1 MLYGRRLDQA
11 LEHVED
17 SRYALVHAVSK
28 RARQITLWLT
38 ADPTELRA
46 EAAPPPSASDI
57 ISRDPIALAENEI
70 ISGEVQVRWDPHGR
84 ADELDLPEGLL
95 VPADPLL
102 LDSLGDDDDFDLDGD
117 GDDSP
122 VTPALAEVL
131 DTDSVDTSDNPGA
144 FVAITPHRQIIFTSA
159 LLADWRPAHQ
169 PWMPMTAI
177 FTLEAQGEGT
187 RYTATAMHPDKATCA
202 SHAQM
207 GFNEGWTTAMNQL
220 AELVEG
226 S

>member
-117 GDDSP
+117 ADDSP
-122 VTPALAEVL
+122 VTPALAQVL
-131 DTDSVDTSDNPGA
+131 DTDIDASDDDDDEEEEADDPAAIDDLVVDDAAEADEDSD
-144 FVAITPHRQIIFTSA
+144 IIEVS
-159 LLADWRPAHQ
+159 
-169 PWMPMTAI
+169 
-177 FTLEAQGEGT
+177 LEQVQE
-187 RYTATAMHPDKATCA
+187 D
-202 SHAQM
+202 
-207 GFNEGWTTAMNQL
+207 EVE
-220 AELVEG
+220 ELHDDEEEL
-226 S
+226 

>member
-117 GDDSP
+117 TDDSP
-122 VTPALAEVL
+122 VTPALAQVL
-131 DTDSVDTSDNPGA
+131 DTDSIDASADDEDDDDEADDPAAIDELATDDAADSDDDTG
-144 FVAITPHRQIIFTSA
+144 IIEVS
-159 LLADWRPAHQ
+159 
-169 PWMPMTAI
+169 
-177 FTLEAQGEGT
+177 LEQAQE
-187 RYTATAMHPDKATCA
+187 D
-202 SHAQM
+202 
-207 GFNEGWTTAMNQL
+207 EVE
-220 AELVEG
+220 ELHDDEEEL
-226 S
+226 